1 MNLFGELRRRNVF
14 RVGIGYAVAGWV
26 LLQVVD
32 LVLENIVAP
41 DWVMKVFMLAVAVG
55 FPIAVIIA
63 WAFEMTPEGIKRESE
78 IDRAKS
84 VTQSTGRKLDRI
96 IIGFLALA
104 VVLLVIN
111 PFELSNEESNAFD
124 VEIPK
129 LTAPQSVAPSINLLR
144 RRRRPPVL
152 FTVIIV
158 FKIVPICFTFFSF
171 LATSLLPPENV
182 KHVEIKTSI
191 AF

>member
-1 MNLFGELRRRNVF
+1 LSFFSELKRRNVF

-41 DWVMKVFMLAVAVG
+41 DWVMKVFMLAVVIG

-78 IDRAKS
+78 VDRTQS

-104 VVLLVIN
+104 VVLLVID
-111 PFELSNEESNAFD
+111 PFESKDEPVSPATEAVPVVSKSASPESTQR
-124 VEIPK
+124 EK
-129 LTAPQSVAPSINLLR
+129 SVAVLPFAF
-144 RRRRPPVL
+144 RPKSAL
-152 FTVIIV
+152 
-158 FKIVPICFTFFSF
+158 
-171 LATSLLPPENV
+171 
-182 KHVEIKTSI
+182 
-191 AF
+191 